1 MRHVAHRQIP
11 PNFPLVKLSLL
22 AIKSLAETIRVKLF
36 KLCGNNRFEIGIEFL
51 HERRITRMRPRRDW
65 LIEKN
70 YQTADNHYLAFQTS
84 SNEIE
89 RKHGLFNLDVEF
101 SFYFFFFLLLLLFF
115 DLFRFRKHNR
125 EKEMAEKRFL
135 SCEIRTSIF
144 FDNLEDSSSSKF
156 RILERKIQSIL
167 YDRNETIAKSF
178 HIFRISPKIYFPFS
192 NQNSFQSSTHI
203 YIQ

>member
-101 SFYFFFFLLLLLFF
+101 SFYFFFSLLLLLFF

-156 RILERKIQSIL
+156 KDS
-167 YDRNETIAKSF
+167 
-178 HIFRISPKIYFPFS
+178 
-192 NQNSFQSSTHI
+192 
-203 YIQ
+203 

>member
-101 SFYFFFFLLLLLFF
+101 SFYFFFSFFFFFSSIYSDLGNITGKRKWGRKDSYRARFGRVSFSIILRILLPQ
-115 DLFRFRKHNR
+115 
-125 EKEMAEKRFL
+125 
-135 SCEIRTSIF
+135 
-144 FDNLEDSSSSKF
+144 NL

-167 YDRNETIAKSF
+167 YDRNETIAKLF